1 MSFLRVRRIFFQE
14 PASASRS
21 RESCL
26 EIDVSQGQTKR
37 KKRNPPRIGL
47 IGLGAFGRLIAAH
60 LGGRFP
66 LLGYD
71 PQASAQ
77 LKGVALAALAEAAA
91 CDVVILA
98 VPVPALRNVIRDIR
112 PHLRAGALV
121 LDVGSVKVLPARIM
135 REELPDTVDIIGTH
149 PMFGPQSARGGVK
162 GLKIVLCPI
171 RGRWVRPLA
180 GWLRQ
185 TLGLD
190 AIIATPEQHDREAA
204 MVQGLTH
211 LIAKVLVE
219 MEPLPRAM
227 TTVSFDLLM
236 RAVDM
241 VRHDAPEVF
250 YAIERMN
257 PYVPEVRRKFFGLAA
272 ELAEHLEQNGEGG
285 EQKQGDCLPH

>member
-1 MSFLRVRRIFFQE
+1 VN
-14 PASASRS
+14 
-21 RESCL
+21 
-26 EIDVSQGQTKR
+26 VSQGPKNPVRR
-37 KKRNPPRIGL
+37 KGAPRIGL

-60 LGGRFP
+60 VGARMP

-71 PQASAQ
+71 PSPREV
-77 LKGVALAALAEAAA
+77 KGVTPASLAETAG

-98 VPVPALRNVIRDIR
+98 VPVPALRDTCRAIR
-112 PHLRAGALV
+112 PHLRPGALV
-121 LDVGSVKVLPARIM
+121 VDVCSVKVLPAEIM
-135 REELPDTVDIIGTH
+135 REELPAHVDIVGTH

-171 RGRWVRPLA
+171 RGHLHRPLA

-185 TLGLD
+185 TFGLN
-190 AIIATPEQHDREAA
+190 AIIASPEQHDQEAA
-204 MVQGLTH
+204 MVQGLVH

-236 RAVDM
+236 RVVEM

-257 PYVPEVRRKFFGLAA
+257 PYAPDVRRKFFGLAA
-272 ELAEHLEQNGEGG
+272 ELAEQLENGERGA
-285 EQKQGDCLPH
+285 

>member
-1 MSFLRVRRIFFQE
+1 VSQ
-14 PASASRS
+14 RS
-21 RESCL
+21 RK
-26 EIDVSQGQTKR
+26 TR
-37 KKRNPPRIGL
+37 KVAPRIGL

-60 LGGRFP
+60 LGGRFA

-71 PQASAQ
+71 PQVQAPI
-77 LKGVALAALAEAAA
+77 KGVIAATLAEAAA

-98 VPVPALRNVIRDIR
+98 APVPALREICREIR
-112 PHLRAGALV
+112 PCLRAGALV
-121 LDVGSVKVLPARIM
+121 LDVGSVKVLPAQIM
-135 REELPDTVDIIGTH
+135 REELPEHVDIVGTH

-171 RGRWVRPLA
+171 RGHWTRPLA

-185 TLGLD
+185 TFQLD

-219 MEPLPRAM
+219 MEPLPRSM

-257 PYVPEVRRKFFGLAA
+257 PFVPDVRRKFFGLAA
-272 ELAEHLEQNGEGG
+272 DLAEHLEQNGESRSSR
-285 EQKQGDCLPH
+285 

>member
-1 MSFLRVRRIFFQE
+1 VR
-14 PASASRS
+14 
-21 RESCL
+21 
-26 EIDVSQGQTKR
+26 QGQTTR
-37 KKRNPPRIGL
+37 KPNPPRIGL

-60 LGGRFP
+60 LSGRFA

-71 PQASAQ
+71 PAPQGP
-77 LKGVALAALAEAAA
+77 LKGVTPASLAQAAA
-91 CDVVILA
+91 CEVVILA
-98 VPVPALRNVIRDIR
+98 APVPVLREICRAIA
-112 PHLRAGALV
+112 PHLRPGALV
-121 LDVGSVKVLPARIM
+121 LDVCSVKVLPARIM
-135 REELPDTVDIIGTH
+135 REELPAHVDIIGTH

-171 RGRWVRPLA
+171 RGRLHRPLA
-180 GWLRQ
+180 GWLRGA
-185 TLGLD
+185 LGLD
-190 AIIATPEQHDREAA
+190 AIIATPEQHDHEAA

-241 VRHDAPEVF
+241 VRYDAPEVF

-272 ELAEHLEQNGEGG
+272 ELAEHLEQNGER
-285 EQKQGDCLPH
+285 QG

>member
-1 MSFLRVRRIFFQE
+1 VR
-14 PASASRS
+14 
-21 RESCL
+21 
-26 EIDVSQGQTKR
+26 QGLTKTR
-37 KKRNPPRIGL
+37 KRTPPTLGL

-60 LGGRFP
+60 LGGRFS

-71 PQASAQ
+71 PAPPGP
-77 LKGVALAALAEAAA
+77 LKGVIPASLAQAAA

-98 VPVPALRNVIRDIR
+98 APVPVLREICRAIA
-112 PHLRAGALV
+112 PHLRPGALV
-121 LDVGSVKVLPARIM
+121 LDVCSVKVLPAQIM
-135 REELPDTVDIIGTH
+135 REELPGHVDIIGTH

-162 GLKIVLCPI
+162 GLKIVLCPV
-171 RGRWVRPLA
+171 RGRWCRPLA

-185 TLGLD
+185 TLQLD

-227 TTVSFDLLM
+227 TTVSFDLMM

-241 VRHDAPEVF
+241 VRHDAPDVF
-250 YAIERMN
+250 YAIERLN
-257 PYVPEVRRKFFGLAA
+257 PYAPEVRRRFFGLAA
-272 ELAEHLEQNGEGG
+272 ELAAHLERNGGG
-285 EQKQGDCLPH
+285 AG